1 MRSQSS
7 LSVHNR
13 RQERHFHR
21 NRPLLR
27 VLLEAA
33 GVMTLI
39 MGVIATSPAGGD
51 RAQQREVAHDFE
63 LVDFQ
68 PLDTGDD
75 GMMDD
80 EMMMEEP
87 NDGTSEEPSMEGS
100 DEDTS
105 DEPSMDETQTSDVP
119 ATFENCD
126 EAFAAGESNI
136 PVGDPQYAEHLD
148 GDNDGTACE
157 GPAVP
162 ENPTMPYENCTE
174 ARADGATDIPES
186 DPAYAEHLDGD
197 NDGVACE
204 R

>member
-1 MRSQSS
+1 
-7 LSVHNR
+7 
-13 RQERHFHR
+13 
-21 NRPLLR
+21 

-33 GVMTLI
+33 GVMTLV

-51 RAQQREVAHDFE
+51 RTQQRQFAHDFE

-75 GMMDD
+75 GMTDD
-80 EMMMEEP
+80 ETMMEEP
-87 NDGTSEEPSMEGS
+87 SDDSSDEPSTEGA
-100 DEDTS
+100 DEGTS
-105 DEPSMDETQTSDVP
+105 DEPSMDESQPSDVS

-136 PVGDPQYAEHLD
+136 PAGDPQYAEHLD
-148 GDNDGTACE
+148 GDNDGVACE
-157 GPAVP
+157 GSAVP
-162 ENPTMPYENCTE
+162 ENPTMPYENCDE
-174 ARADGATDIPES
+174 ARADGANDIPES

-204 R
+204 S